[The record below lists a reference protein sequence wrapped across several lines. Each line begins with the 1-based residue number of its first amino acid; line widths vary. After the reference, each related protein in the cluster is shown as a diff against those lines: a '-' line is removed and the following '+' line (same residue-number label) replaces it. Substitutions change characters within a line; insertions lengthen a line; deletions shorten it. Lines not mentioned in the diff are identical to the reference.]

1 MSFDLAK
8 NNLSAAADIGFE
20 FELIYPATEE
30 KTGAF
35 ITVRGEESKV
45 VKAFGRKKF
54 AEYEAK
60 RIQQARK
67 GKENAPQ
74 DLDDLEDSA
83 IEAAVA
89 RIISWRG
96 ISDGGVEVV
105 FTPETAKKI
114 LKEHSWIRQQ
124 VLEESSQ
131 ILNFRPISD

>member
-1 MSFDLAK
+1 MSFDLEK
-8 NNLSAAADIGFE
+8 NNLSIAAEAGYE
-20 FELIYPATEE
+20 FELIFPATEE

-35 ITVRGEESKV
+35 IKVRGEESKV

-60 RIQQARK
+60 RIQATRK

-83 IEAAVA
+83 IDAAVS

-105 FTPETAKKI
+105 FTPEVAKKI

-131 ILNFRPISD
+131 ILNFRPI